1 MQGVKYKNDL
11 EARTLQFAKDIRK
24 FILALPRTVVTIE
37 DGSQLVR
44 SSGSIGANY
53 IEAQEAL
60 SKKDFAMRVK
70 ISRKEAR
77 ESRYWLSMLE
87 GFPSSLEAEHKR
99 LVQESTE
106 LLKIFNAIVQRV

>member
-11 EARTLQFAKDIRK
+11 EKRTLQFAKDIRK

-77 ESRYWLSMLE
+77 ESRYWLNMLE
-87 GFPSSLEAEHKR
+87 GFPSSLEVEHKR

-106 LLKIFNAIVQRV
+106 LLKIFNAIVQKV